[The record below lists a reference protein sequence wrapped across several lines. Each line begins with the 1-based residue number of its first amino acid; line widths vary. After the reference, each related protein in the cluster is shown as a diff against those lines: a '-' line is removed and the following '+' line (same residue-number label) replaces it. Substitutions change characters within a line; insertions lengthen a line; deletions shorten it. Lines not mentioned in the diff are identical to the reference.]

1 MADKKTLA
9 FLLMDAPYE
18 SARTTT
24 AFRLIDAAAR
34 RGHDVS
40 VFCYEGAV
48 ALSFAKQ
55 APHANAVHGRDVAQE
70 DHPNPKDWII
80 ALTAQA
86 EKSGGKL
93 TWTNCGL
100 CVDER
105 GVGEAVAGGGRGGP
119 GAFLEMGQA
128 GRKSVGVPNKRLG
141 GNPINKKILQAAE
154 APNRRTTKGKT
165 TTVGG

>member
-70 DHPNPKDWII
+70 DHPNPKDWIV

-105 GVGEAVAGGGRGGP
+105 GVGEAVAGVGRGSP
-119 GAFLEMGQA
+119 VDFWKM
-128 GRKSVGVPNKRLG
+128 
-141 GNPINKKILQAAE
+141 AE
-154 APNRRTTKGKT
+154 AADNTLVIPTRG
-165 TTVGG
+165 